1 MYYTEDSKQANKQE
15 VPDMTKTLPA
25 QLNQAIVFNTGRHY
39 SPEGQVISAR
49 VVEEIP
55 EANRLI
61 CDFPEFV
68 VLFDDKTRGIRG
80 EVKVIPWNNN
90 LITQEEIMRE
100 YDTGRYTAA

>member
-1 MYYTEDSKQANKQE
+1 MA
-15 VPDMTKTLPA
+15 KTLFA
-25 QLNQAIVFNTGRHY
+25 QVNQSIVFNTRRPY

-55 EANRLI
+55 EANRLLV
-61 CDFPEFV
+61 DFPEFV

-80 EVKVIPWNNN
+80 EVKVIPWNDG

-100 YDTGRYTAA
+100 YDTGRYTPV